1 MPVEMQ
7 PPPGFKVETASARPP
22 TLAVRLAR
30 IALSSLLVAGIAG
43 CATTPSEL
51 SPSATAETAACLD
64 AFQVSERAI
73 TRAGR
78 ADVEARR
85 IPGIPFLRVNRLLA
99 AFVGEATTVVQK
111 RAWLARAA
119 ALDKRGRNAEHANLE
134 NPLAPALDLQ
144 IAQCRDALQ
153 SVYADDPTTW
163 QQIKSGAAPIA
174 DNYATWKRVL
184 GLYPLSA
191 QPVLAGVKR
200 LHRTAAVVAITAHD
214 ASGFGYTYPELRA
227 RNVSATSRDA
237 LGIPVL
243 DDLHVSTLLQRH
255 APDFRIAD
263 DRLDDRIGR
272 VVAARPGE
280 FRVDPNQPTVYTAT
294 SFTRFGDAT
303 LIQLIYSI
311 WFPARPREQRFDL
324 LGGHLDAI
332 TWRVTLDLDGTPLI
346 YDAMHNCGCYHMFF
360 PGARLRRRSQVNEF
374 AEPLWVP
381 LEIPAAWPDRLSVRI
396 ASGTH
401 YISAVGPRE
410 AAADAQQPLKVE
422 QLDSLR
428 SIATGAGHNVS
439 LYDDTGLVRSSQR
452 LERFLLW
459 PMGVQ
464 SPGAMRQWGHHA
476 TAFVGRR
483 HFDEARLIDR
493 YFERR

>member
-1 MPVEMQ
+1 MQ
-7 PPPGFKVETASARPP
+7 PPPGLSLEIASPRRSAR
-22 TLAVRLAR
+22 TARLAR
-30 IALSSLLVAGIAG
+30 IALSSLLVAGIGG
-43 CATTPSEL
+43 CATVPSGL
-51 SPSATAETAACLD
+51 SPSALAQAAACLD
-64 AFQVSERAI
+64 AFQISERAI

-78 ADVEARR
+78 ADVEAGR
-85 IPGIPFLRVNRLLA
+85 IAGIPFLRVNRLLA
-99 AFVGEATTVVQK
+99 AFVGEATTLAQK

-119 ALDKRGRNAEHANLE
+119 ALDKRGRDAEHANLE
-134 NPLAPALDLQ
+134 NPLAPALDAQ
-144 IAQCRDALQ
+144 IARCRDELQ
-153 SVYADDPTTW
+153 SVYADDAASW
-163 QQIKSGAAPIA
+163 QQIKSGADPVT

-184 GLYPLSA
+184 GLYPLTA
-191 QPVLAGVKR
+191 QAVLAGVKR
-200 LHRTAAVVAITAHD
+200 LHHAAAVVATPAHD
-214 ASGFGYTYPELRA
+214 TTGFGYAYPEQGP
-227 RNVSATSRDA
+227 RNVSAISRDA
-237 LGIPVL
+237 LGIPIL
-243 DDLHVSTLLQRH
+243 DEFQVSALLQRH

-263 DRLDDRIGR
+263 DRHDDRIGT
-272 VVAARPGE
+272 VAAAWPGE
-280 FRVDPNQPTVYTAT
+280 FRIDPNQPTVYTAT

-311 WFPARPREQRFDL
+311 WFPARPREQHFDL
-324 LGGHLDAI
+324 LSGHLDAI

-360 PGARLRRRSQVNEF
+360 PGTRLRRRSHVNEF

-381 LEIPAAWPDRLSVRI
+381 LKIPATWPARLSVHI

-410 AAADAQQPLKVE
+410 AAADGQQVLKVK

-428 SIATGAGHNVS
+428 SIATAAGHNVS